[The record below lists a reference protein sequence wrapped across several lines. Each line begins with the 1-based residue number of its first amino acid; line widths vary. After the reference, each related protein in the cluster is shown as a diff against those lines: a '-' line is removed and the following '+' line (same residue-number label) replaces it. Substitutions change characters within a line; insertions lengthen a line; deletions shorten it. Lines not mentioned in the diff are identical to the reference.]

1 MCAFGPES
9 SVLYIPENCETP
21 IAASV
26 CMRCDSGAA
35 IHVELDFRH
44 TGAQTW
50 DIDFDTDAGPMKL
63 SAGGS
68 ELTVGNAPLSQDSAK
83 LRSEYTSIYER
94 FAELVR
100 GRRSEVDARPM
111 QLVADLFLLGKRVMV
126 EPFWGAAP

>member
-1 MCAFGPES
+1 
-9 SVLYIPENCETP
+9 
-21 IAASV
+21 
-26 CMRCDSGAA
+26 MRCDSGAA